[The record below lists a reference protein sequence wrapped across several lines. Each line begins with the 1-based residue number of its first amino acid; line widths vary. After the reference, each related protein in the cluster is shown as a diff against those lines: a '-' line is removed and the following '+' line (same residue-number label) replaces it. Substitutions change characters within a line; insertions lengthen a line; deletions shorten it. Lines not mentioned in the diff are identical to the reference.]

1 MNNAGSALHPPPFRS
16 RVVPVVVIT
25 DVAQAV
31 PLARALWAGGIDVI
45 EITLRH
51 AAGLPAIEAVSRQLP
66 EMQVGAG
73 TVTRAF
79 EMAQA
84 RDAGARFAL
93 SPGLTESLV
102 QAAQDVRM
110 PFIPGV
116 MTPGEVM
123 RARDFGFGLVKHFPA
138 AQAGGTDMLKALS
151 GPLPDMRFC
160 PTGGISRANLGDYLV
175 LPNVALVGGSWLA
188 PVQLLTEGRWDEI
201 TARAR
206 EARGQADAAVATG
219 G

>member
-1 MNNAGSALHPPPFRS
+1 
-16 RVVPVVVIT
+16 
-25 DVAQAV
+25 
-31 PLARALWAGGIDVI
+31 
-45 EITLRH
+45 
-51 AAGLPAIEAVSRQLP
+51 
-66 EMQVGAG
+66 
-73 TVTRAF
+73 
-79 EMAQA
+79 MAQA

-123 RARDFGFGLVKHFPA
+123 CARDFGFGLVKLFPA
-138 AQAGGTDMLKALS
+138 AQAGGADMLKALS

-160 PTGGISRANLGDYLV
+160 PTGGISLTNLGDYLG

-188 PVQLLTEGRWDEI
+188 PVQLLIEGRWDEI
-201 TARAR
+201 TARAS
-206 EARGQADAAVATG
+206 EARRQADAAVATG

>member
-1 MNNAGSALHPPPFRS
+1 MNLPSFQS
-16 RVVPVVVIT
+16 RIIPVVVIT
-25 DVAQAV
+25 DVAQAA
-31 PLARALWAGGIDVI
+31 PLAHALLEGGIDVI

-51 AAGLPAIEAVSRQLP
+51 AAGLPAIEAVTRQVP
-66 EMQVGAG
+66 DMRVGAG
-73 TVTRAF
+73 TVTRPQ
-79 EMAQA
+79 EMRAA
-84 RDAGARFAL
+84 RDAGAQFAL
-93 SPGLTESLV
+93 SPGMTDHLV

-123 RARDFGFGLVKHFPA
+123 RARDFGFGLVKLFPA

-206 EARGQADAAVATG
+206 EARGQADAAVATEG
-219 G
+219 

>member
-1 MNNAGSALHPPPFRS
+1 
-16 RVVPVVVIT
+16 VVIT

-123 RARDFGFGLVKHFPA
+123 RARDFGFGLVKLFPA
-138 AQAGGTDMLKALS
+138 AQAGGADMLKALS

-160 PTGGISRANLGDYLV
+160 PTGGISLTNLGDYLG

-188 PVQLLTEGRWDEI
+188 PVQLLIEGRWDEI
-201 TARAR
+201 TARAS
-206 EARGQADAAVATG
+206 EARRQADAAVATG